1 MPEALIPYGTNQFLS
16 STGRF
21 LDLIGAAVVII
32 PILDAVLIEV
42 VVFSFVVSTTFFQRQ
57 PRD

>member
-1 MPEALIPYGTNQFLS
+1 MPEALQPDGTNQFLS

-32 PILDAVLIEV
+32 AILDAVLVEV
-42 VVFSFVVSTTFFQRQ
+42 VVFSFVVSTTFFHRQ